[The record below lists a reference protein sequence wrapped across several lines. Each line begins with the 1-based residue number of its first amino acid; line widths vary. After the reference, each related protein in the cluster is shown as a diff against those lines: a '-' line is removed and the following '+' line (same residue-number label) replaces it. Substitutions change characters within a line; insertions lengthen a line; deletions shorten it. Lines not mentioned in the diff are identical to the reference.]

1 MKIFYHTDDDGQ
13 CAGAIVYREL
23 RNVFEPITDDD
34 IIPYSHTGEIT
45 PVEFKS
51 NEHVYIVD
59 LSLDDT
65 IFNKVI
71 KPAVEANANVVHI
84 DHHQTTCIYNE
95 SLDDAGKAIMSKV
108 TKFYQIGLSGTM
120 LTWVYALM
128 NEDERKDPCKVI
140 FDFTDTFTHVAF
152 NPGRTSMREYS
163 IPDVIRFIDDNDVWR
178 HKFDD
183 TKYFSLGF
191 GMERDKTP
199 TAKVWDNLIYSSNSR
214 ETYTYV
220 NNGKLIWEYQSVQ
233 NEKNMRNAFESD
245 VFGHKCLC
253 LNGYG
258 NSRIFGDKFDEY
270 PMVCRFN
277 YDGSIDKWRYSLY
290 SSTQYPDE
298 SVDVSVIAKEHGGG
312 GHRNAAAFIAK
323 EYLFG

>member
-13 CAGAIVYREL
+13 CAAAIVYREL
-23 RNVFEPITDDD
+23 RNIFEPVADDD
-34 IIPYSHTGEIT
+34 IIPYSHTGEIAT
-45 PVEFKS
+45 VEFKII
-51 NEHVYIVD
+51 EHVYIVD

-71 KPAVEANANVVHI
+71 KPAVNAGSTVVHI
-84 DHHQTTCIYNE
+84 DHHQTT
-95 SLDDAGKAIMSKV
+95 LDYIKSMTDEDRSIMDKV
-108 TKFYQIGLSGTM
+108 KMFYKIGLSGTM

-128 NEDERKDPCKVI
+128 NEDERMNPSEVL
-140 FDFTDTFTHVAF
+140 FDFTDGFTHVAF
-152 NPGRTSMREYS
+152 NVGKNNMREYN

-178 HKFDD
+178 HELDD

-191 GMERDKTP
+191 QMEEDKTP

-214 ETYTYV
+214 ETYAYV
-220 NNGKLIWEYQSVQ
+220 NNGKLLWDYQTAQ
-233 NEKNMRNAFESD
+233 NNRNMRNAFESD
-245 VFGHKCLC
+245 VFGVKCLC

-277 YDGSIDKWRYSLY
+277 YDGSANKWRYSLFSSEKY
-290 SSTQYPDE
+290 SEPT
-298 SVDVSVIAKEHGGG
+298 DVSVIAKTYGGG
-312 GHRNAAAFIAK
+312 GHRHAAGFVTDEFI
-323 EYLFG
+323 FGK